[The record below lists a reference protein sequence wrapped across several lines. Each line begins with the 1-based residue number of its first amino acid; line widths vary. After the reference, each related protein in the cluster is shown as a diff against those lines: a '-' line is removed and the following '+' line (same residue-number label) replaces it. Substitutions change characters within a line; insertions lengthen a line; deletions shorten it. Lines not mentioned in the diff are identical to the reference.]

1 MLWLKMLPVSPTMHS
16 VGSCVTCAQVMGE
29 IMEQEGAT
37 IFNGA
42 RYKPLPA
49 IAQARS
55 PADADIAT
63 NTCVVPSAAD
73 HFANDRY
80 LQL

>member
-1 MLWLKMLPVSPTMHS
+1 ML
-16 VGSCVTCAQVMGE
+16 GE

-49 IAQARS
+49 IAQASMVR
-55 PADADIAT
+55 
-63 NTCVVPSAAD
+63 
-73 HFANDRY
+73 
-80 LQL
+80 L